1 MGSIGRD
8 TRSIRGMIP
17 GCKQTLPCYGLSPY
31 FHRKLG
37 RSYAIMAAVKRVDH
51 AGYGDG
57 ESTPRPSSAT
67 IVLRQG
73 TKCFHFF
80 HFSPFTSESF
90 CSSPNHVGS
99 SPNHVAAATEK
110 SGQDEEHDRDASA
123 SNRAVMAIALR
134 DMLHSRDLRAFDD
147 ATRVERGGVVPNA
160 RACACAC
167 ACACIVDVALANYM
181 DIDMRQGTRGTWT
194 MDHGTCDIYGDI

>member
-1 MGSIGRD
+1 M
-8 TRSIRGMIP
+8 
-17 GCKQTLPCYGLSPY
+17 
-31 FHRKLG
+31 
-37 RSYAIMAAVKRVDH
+37 
-51 AGYGDG
+51 
-57 ESTPRPSSAT
+57 
-67 IVLRQG
+67 
-73 TKCFHFF
+73 
-80 HFSPFTSESF
+80 
-90 CSSPNHVGS
+90 GS

-181 DIDMRQGTRGTWT
+181 DMRHATWDKGQGGHGPWT
-194 MDHGTCDIYGDI
+194 MGHATYTGTYRGCSV

>member
-1 MGSIGRD
+1 M
-8 TRSIRGMIP
+8 
-17 GCKQTLPCYGLSPY
+17 
-31 FHRKLG
+31 
-37 RSYAIMAAVKRVDH
+37 
-51 AGYGDG
+51 
-57 ESTPRPSSAT
+57 
-67 IVLRQG
+67 
-73 TKCFHFF
+73 
-80 HFSPFTSESF
+80 
-90 CSSPNHVGS
+90 GS

-147 ATRVERGGVVPNA
+147 AMRVERGGVVPNA

-181 DIDMRQGTRGTWT
+181 DMDMDMRHATYTGTYRG
-194 MDHGTCDIYGDI
+194 CSV